1 MQKKTMTNVTKSYVI
16 CTPGSGSGDTQL
28 TLKAKTANNGNRL
41 NQKDNFTI
49 TAPGVSPNRTF
60 SAILQAAA
68 EFVSF
73 DDESEASVP
82 KDGGSVVLEGMSNAD
97 TITFS
102 KGMGGIIT
110 ADIAAISYQANGAS
124 ATSGVAI
131 PGDPGATKK
140 FAFVLTLTA
149 SKNTTI
155 SERTQQITATTK
167 GTKTVTITLKQAS
180 GDPYLNI
187 NKESVNVPQDGSG
200 ITLNVTT
207 NTTFTVS

>member
-1 MQKKTMTNVTKSYVI
+1 MAGVTKSYVI

-41 NQKDNFTI
+41 NQTDNFII
-49 TAPGVSPNRTF
+49 TAPGVIPNKTF
-60 SAILQAAA
+60 SAILQAAS

-82 KDGGSVVLEGMSNAD
+82 KDGGSVVLEGMSNAN

-102 KGMGGIIT
+102 KGKGNIIT

-131 PGDPGATKK
+131 PSDPGATKK

-149 SKNTTI
+149 SKNITI
-155 SERTQQITATTK
+155 SERTQQITATTQ
-167 GTKTVTITLKQAS
+167 GTKTATITLKQAS

-187 NKESVNVPQDGSG
+187 DNKSVNVPQDGSG
-200 ITLNVTT
+200 VTLSVTT